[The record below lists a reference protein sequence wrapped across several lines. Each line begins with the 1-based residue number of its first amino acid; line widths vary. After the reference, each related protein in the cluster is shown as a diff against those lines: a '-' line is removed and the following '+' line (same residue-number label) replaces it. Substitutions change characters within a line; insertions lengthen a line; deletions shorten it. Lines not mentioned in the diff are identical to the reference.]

1 MNKYYEYGDDGFLVG
16 WYEAE
21 SPRARS
27 TELNYHD
34 IPPAR
39 ARFVNGAWVDDG
51 SRELVQEIERLK
63 NEIYL
68 AYDVL
73 ERANITPAG
82 AIRLAELVA
91 QGNAKA
97 IANRRFFERMYAERD
112 LKLAQ
117 VEAGDLSV
125 SPEPSEK
132 WKPHSLRE
140 IQSELIQ

>member
-1 MNKYYEYGDDGFLVG
+1 MNKYYEYDEDGFLIG

-21 SPRARS
+21 SPRANS
-27 TELNYHD
+27 TELHYND

-39 ARFVNGAWVDDG
+39 ARFVNGAWEDDG
-51 SRELVQEIERLK
+51 SRELALETERLK

-68 AYDVL
+68 TYDAL

-82 AIRLAELVA
+82 AIRLAELVV

-112 LKLAQ
+112 LKLTQ

-125 SPEPSEK
+125 NPEPSEK

-140 IQSELIQ
+140 IQGELS